1 MPSGAASVFFLCNCR
16 MLFCQL
22 YRAFALDRQPLMMNK
37 KAPGIHSCL
46 AVNVIVTLDIKI
58 VVLWENLERN
68 VLPIEVFTLG

>member
-1 MPSGAASVFFLCNCR
+1 
-16 MLFCQL
+16 
-22 YRAFALDRQPLMMNK
+22 MMNK